1 MLRGERGQ
9 DGPCSPCRK
18 APLFRCRSITGMFL
32 IRSAPRIITQHS
44 VRPAHLSP
52 CQNALI
58 GTKLRTLG
66 SASLKSDSSHRQ
78 QGLEDVPHTTSSGR
92 KNLTE
97 TVAITVLTLRKA
109 RLIYHLCPKFPV
121 QSNLSLHMCHLLIS
135 LPPLCPLIL
144 TVTYWSQ
151 VKRWLANIFFKRPAQ
166 QRIIQDEHRF
176 PS

>member
-9 DGPCSPCRK
+9 DRPPLPEGSFVPPQIHHRRVPHSLSPTESS
-18 APLFRCRSITGMFL
+18 LSTTHG
-32 IRSAPRIITQHS
+32 Q
-44 VRPAHLSP
+44 AHLSP

-58 GTKLRTLG
+58 GIKLRTPG
-66 SASLKSDSSHRQ
+66 STSLKSDSSHRQ
-78 QGLEDVPHTTSSGR
+78 EGVENVPHATFSGR

-121 QSNLSLHMCHLLIS
+121 QVTHSPPYVPPPYLSASS
-135 LPPLCPLIL
+135 LPSSSACPLIL

-151 VKRWLANIFFKRPAQ
+151 VKR
-166 QRIIQDEHRF
+166 
-176 PS
+176 